1 MLHVMLWRK
10 DCKVYMILVIYLL
23 YQKTKE
29 TLGNEHK
36 VKDIVENEAE
46 KRRSQ
51 GAALVTR

>member
-1 MLHVMLWRK
+1 
-10 DCKVYMILVIYLL
+10 MILVIYLL